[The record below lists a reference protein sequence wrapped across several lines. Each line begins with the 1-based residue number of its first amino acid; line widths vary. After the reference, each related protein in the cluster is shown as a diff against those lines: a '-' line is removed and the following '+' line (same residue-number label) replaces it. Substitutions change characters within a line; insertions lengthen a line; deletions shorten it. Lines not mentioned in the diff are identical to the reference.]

1 MVTNNT
7 SLVGMN
13 CASIYAASISAQLFA
28 KPFQLVPRTIWTLIV
43 FVCIL
48 LLGIPGRDHLLI
60 VLTNFIPLL
69 GYWNTSLFVIL
80 AAEHY
85 LFRGGNLANYDLDA
99 WNTPARMPIG
109 VAGLTAFLCGAAGW
123 ILGMT
128 QTYYV
133 GALAKLIGDS
143 GGDIA
148 NELALVFTVISYI
161 PLRQL
166 ELKYI
171 GR

>member
-1 MVTNNT
+1 
-7 SLVGMN
+7 MN
-13 CASIYAASISAQLFA
+13 CIALYAASISAQLFA
-28 KPFQLVPRTIWTLIV
+28 KPFQHVPRTIWTLIV

-48 LLGIPGRDHLLI
+48 LLGIAGRDRLLV
-60 VLTNFIPLL
+60 VLTNFLSPM
-69 GYWNTSLFVIL
+69 GYWNTSFFVIL

-85 LFRGGNLANYDLDA
+85 LFRGGNLANYDLEA
-99 WNTPARMPIG
+99 WNTPAKMPIG
-109 VAGLTAFLCGAAGW
+109 VAGLMAYLCGAAGW
-123 ILGMT
+123 ILGMA

-133 GALAKLIGDS
+133 GALAKLIGDR

-148 NELALVFTVISYI
+148 NELALVFTTISYI

-166 ELKYI
+166 ELRYI